1 MFKVRDNKTGKI
13 FTVYD
18 ITYDANDD
26 PYFLVYDDGIW
37 VLVFGFSTTRIF
49 MSL

>member
-18 ITYDANDD
+18 ITYDADDD

-37 VLVFGFSTTRIF
+37 VQYSASFYEPVE
-49 MSL
+49 

>member
-18 ITYDANDD
+18 ITYDADGD

-37 VLVFGFSTTRIF
+37 VQYNANFYEPVE
-49 MSL
+49 

>member
-1 MFKVRDNKTGKI
+1 MFNVRDNKTGKI

-26 PYFLVYDDGIW
+26 PYFLVCDDGIW
-37 VLVFGFSTTRIF
+37 VQYSASFYEPVE
-49 MSL
+49 